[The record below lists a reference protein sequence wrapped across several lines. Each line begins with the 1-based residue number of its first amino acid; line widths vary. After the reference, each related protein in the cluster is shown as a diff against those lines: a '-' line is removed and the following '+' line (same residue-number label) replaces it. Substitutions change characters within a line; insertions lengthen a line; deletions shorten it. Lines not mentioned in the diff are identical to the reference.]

1 MSRADP
7 LKVLKR
13 KLKDQDDS
21 SEVSY
26 DLPATVKDLEVQSLV
41 PMRRGGGQETEC
53 HYHVC
58 IKEYAVNIIN
68 IIQ

>member
-1 MSRADP
+1 MYGCHCAGP

-13 KLKDQDDS
+13 KLKDQDDN

-41 PMRRGGGQETEC
+41 PMRRGGGGRKLS
-53 HYHVC
+53 V
-58 IKEYAVNIIN
+58 IMFV
-68 IIQ
+68 